1 MVEKEIAPQ
10 ATNGLNDFISQAPQ
24 GPGIQSEDHYGD
36 ISSKRNES
44 LSSELVK
51 KEEKEYKG
59 SLQ

>member
-10 ATNGLNDFISQAPQ
+10 ATKGLNDFINQAPQ

-51 KEEKEYKG
+51 EEEKEYKG